1 MERERELRLPC
12 GRCIGCRL
20 ERKRQW
26 AVRLMHE
33 SQSWRDRWFLTLT
46 YDDDHLP
53 ENGSLV
59 REEVPL
65 FIKRLR
71 KSREVR
77 RRNPETGR
85 MKNYSGPPLKSF
97 YCGEYGAE
105 RLRPHYHVI
114 LFGHDFSDMLRVD
127 ESKSGHPQ
135 WMSPQLDRLWQ
146 HRGGAWI
153 GAVTFESC
161 AYVAGYTVKK
171 WTGEAARE
179 RYTRLDPSTGELV
192 EVLPEFG
199 GMSRRPGIGREW
211 IEKYSSEVYPAD
223 EVIMR
228 GYPAKPPRYYDQYLE
243 SVDEDAAKAVREER
257 DANRLEEPYE
267 RLPVREV
274 CAEARAGL
282 YSRGVD

>member
-1 MERERELRLPC
+1 MRLPC

-33 SQSWRDRWFLTLT
+33 AQSWRDRWFLTLT
-46 YDDDHLP
+46 YSDDRLP
-53 ENGSLV
+53 ENGSLL

-65 FIKRLR
+65 FLKRVR

-85 MKNYSGPPLKSF
+85 LKNYAGPPIKSF

-105 RLRPHYHVI
+105 RKRPHYHVI
-114 LFGHDFSDMLRVD
+114 LFGHEFADMLRVQD
-127 ESKSGHPQ
+127 SKSGHLQ
-135 WMSPQLDRLWQ
+135 WMSPSLDKLWQ

-171 WTGEAARE
+171 LNGQRARDE
-179 RYTRLDPSTGELV
+179 YCRLDPSTGELID
-192 EVLPEFG
+192 VLPEFG

-211 IEKYSSEVYPAD
+211 IERFTADVYPSD
-223 EVIMR
+223 EVIVR
-228 GYPAKPPRYYDQYLE
+228 GRSAKPPRYYDTYLE
-243 SVDEDAAKAVREER
+243 GVDPDAASAVREER
-257 DANRLEEPYE
+257 DARRLEEPYE
-267 RLPVREV
+267 RLQVREV
-274 CAEARAGL
+274 CAKARANL
-282 YSRGVD
+282 FSRGVD